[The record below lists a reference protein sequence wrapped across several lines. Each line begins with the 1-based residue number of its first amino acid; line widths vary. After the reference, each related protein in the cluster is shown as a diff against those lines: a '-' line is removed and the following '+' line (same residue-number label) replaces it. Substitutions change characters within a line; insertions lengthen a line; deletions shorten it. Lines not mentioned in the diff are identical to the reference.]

1 MTQDTHEP
9 NMYLAPTGQWAF
21 RENNKIVAYSQNMT
35 DTL

>member
-21 RENNKIVAYSQNMT
+21 RENKQNCCLFLEH
-35 DTL
+35 D